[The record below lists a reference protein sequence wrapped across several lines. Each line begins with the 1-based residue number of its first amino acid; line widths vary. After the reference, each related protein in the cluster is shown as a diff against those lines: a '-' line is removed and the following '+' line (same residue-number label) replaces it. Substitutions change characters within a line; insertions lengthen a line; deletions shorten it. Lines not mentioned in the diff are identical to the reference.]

1 MIKIIDEKLGKVDEK
16 MLLIAIV
23 GNMESIKNKGI
34 TIDEAEKFLFC
45 PHVVN
50 KLKTKKCNEKIIE
63 LIEKGCELEDIYSL
77 IPEKLDETINEIEQE
92 ALRLMKT
99 YEEYNKS
106 FWMEE

>member
-1 MIKIIDEKLGKVDEK
+1 MRS
-16 MLLIAIV
+16 IAPNVTVCTV
-23 GNMESIKNKGI
+23 G
-34 TIDEAEKFLFC
+34 
-45 PHVVN
+45 VN
-50 KLKTKKCNEKIIE
+50 CN
-63 LIEKGCELEDIYSL
+63 GIYSL